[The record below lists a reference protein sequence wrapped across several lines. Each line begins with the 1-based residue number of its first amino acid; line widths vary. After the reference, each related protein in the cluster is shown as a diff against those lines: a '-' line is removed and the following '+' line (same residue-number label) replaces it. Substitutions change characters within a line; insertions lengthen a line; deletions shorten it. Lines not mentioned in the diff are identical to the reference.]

1 MGDPRHGML
10 GEIMTG
16 LSTKLPLGRCAPGRC
31 WFGNVMGTA
40 VGIAAGGERGD
51 GGWEGEVGE
60 GGMLVLAAEYIN
72 SQVTITSSSAW

>member
-40 VGIAAGGERGD
+40 VGIAAGGGRED
-51 GGWEGEVGE
+51 GGRGRWERKGCSF
-60 GGMLVLAAEYIN
+60 
-72 SQVTITSSSAW
+72 SQPNISIPKSQ